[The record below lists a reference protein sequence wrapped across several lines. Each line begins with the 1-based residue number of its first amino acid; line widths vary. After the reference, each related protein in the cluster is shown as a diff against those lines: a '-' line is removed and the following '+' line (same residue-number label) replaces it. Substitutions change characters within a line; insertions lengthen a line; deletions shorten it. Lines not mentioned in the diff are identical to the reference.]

1 SLGNFGNAYNSLGQY
16 QQAIDFHQQ
25 SLEIFREI
33 GNRGGEANSLGN
45 LGNAYQ
51 SLGQYQQ
58 AIDFYQQSLDIEREI
73 GDRRGEANS
82 WYNYGDTLAKLGK
95 KSQAKA
101 AYVKAQEFFQAI
113 GHQEYS
119 QIANK
124 AIEDLSQPNNPFSI
138 FIKACLKQISR
149 FLSWL
154 QHVFYSLFRR

>member
-1 SLGNFGNAYNSLGQY
+1 MEIDREIGDRRGEAISLGNLGNAYYSLGQY
-16 QQAIDFHQQ
+16 QQAIEFQQQ
-25 SLEIFREI
+25 SLEIEREI
-33 GNRGGEANSLGN
+33 GNRGGEA
-45 LGNAYQ
+45 
-51 SLGQYQQ
+51 
-58 AIDFYQQSLDIEREI
+58 I
-73 GDRRGEANS
+73 S

-119 QIANK
+119 QMANK
-124 AIEDLSQPNNPFSI
+124 AIENLSQPNNPFSI